1 MQRKTNTPQWPTFP
15 SLLDLSFRIDSA
27 RLAGC
32 LHTEQSSFLQ
42 TPLVLGSSPPVAL
55 IWLHCWLCLN
65 LGPWRREQDSTH
77 FVLTPH
83 VWQPNATKVLFVEA
97 KNYFKKYL
105 FLAASG
111 LSCSKQDLRSR
122 EFRLSCPTACGILV
136 PQLGI
141 EPMSPILQVGFS
153 TIGPPGKILNPT
165 FCFPVSSFSVCK
177 MQTGWWKPGWSWKGL
192 KCVKAIGRET
202 VGLETF

>member
-15 SLLDLSFRIDSA
+15 SLLDLPLRIDSA

-42 TPLVLGSSPPVAL
+42 TPPVLGSSPPVA
-55 IWLHCWLCLN
+55 HKS
-65 LGPWRREQDSTH
+65 DSQMLPKFYLLKPTII
-77 FVLTPH
+77 
-83 VWQPNATKVLFVEA
+83 
-97 KNYFKKYL
+97 FKSIYL
-105 FLAASG
+105 FLAASC
-111 LSCSKQDLRSR
+111 LSCSKQDLCSR

-136 PQLGI
+136 TRLGI

-153 TIGPPGKILNPT
+153 TVGPPGKTLNPT
-165 FCFPVSSFSVCK
+165 FCFPVSSFSVCR

-192 KCVKAIGRET
+192 
-202 VGLETF
+202 